1 MALPG
6 VKTAVAAN
14 IRKNPVSVKKPTVS
28 GDGGSTTTTSTIKS
42 RASEGVRTA
51 TAASAENARTAKTES
66 KLSQHY
72 SISDAIRNGTGGAV
86 RGNDKWQYGVPK
98 NIDYSTFKPGLA
110 GNGWRNLAGGQR
122 PPVIVSGNNA
132 QANMYAQL
140 NNMYKA
146 QMGAQ
151 IGKQVGTAAVNFLN
165 NLGNIGGNENV
176 YAKANTSM
184 PSVANTVQTAAA
196 SGGSPLDSMK
206 GADDSAS
213 LQSAITA
220 ARAEQSE
227 ITGKLQTLKG
237 EIVQLEN
244 NKNEAEAQLE
254 QLNKDIKSQ
263 EEVVSKKEEA
273 VKTAQD
279 KVKDAKQSQEGAKK
293 GLDQATA
300 NMQQKDDAFKQAQI
314 GVENA
319 QTALSGAKTNLATA
333 QSRLA
338 ATPPTLLD
346 GSTNPAYAQAQQAV
360 QDAQNQ
366 VSQKEQELTAAQEK
380 RDQAAAEYKQA
391 NADQKEAQAK
401 LDQSIKLLK
410 HAETQQSQAES
421 EVVKAKQEFETEKAK
436 LEELQTKKESAEGEI
451 KKYDDAVKEQQELE
465 KQVAEYDKEIPK
477 QEQRLE
483 KLQEKENK
491 EMKSLDGDISKLEKE
506 IDDLKSKGKDD
517 KANEKQTKLDGLN
530 ARKEELQNIIN
541 QRNFV
546 TEMGTDGQVLKSGY
560 VNGEQVFMIGDKE
573 VSQAEFQAEK
583 DAKFNEDH
591 PIEQKP
597 VNLASLAEGS
607 KKPDHIEIKNLNTPP
622 ETPKND
628 SQFDINNE
636 INILKDSSRSNG
648 KMSAQGHDI
657 QYSNG
662 QFTIDGKPASETE
675 VRKLLADA
683 FGANLT

>member
-98 NIDYSTFKPGLA
+98 NVDYSTFKPGLA

-165 NLGNIGGNENV
+165 NLGNIGGKDNV
-176 YAKANTSM
+176 YSDMSLSDLSSSRSASSVKTPADLTS
-184 PSVANTVQTAAA
+184 A
-196 SGGSPLDSMK
+196 SGVKSAVKNADTSADVYNAKQAADEIRGNLTNELSKLDMSESINAKLDGSIGVDGSDKTLADVLKEVGVTLDTSALGKIQVNTEDTSQIISSITQKMESVDAFAKTLEGSTAKITTKSGEVK
-206 GADDSAS
+206 GT
-213 LQSAITA
+213 LTA
-220 ARAEQSE
+220 TTMTIERLE
-227 ITGKLQTLKG
+227 G
-237 EIVQLEN
+237 EI
-244 NKNEAEAQLE
+244 
-254 QLNKDIKSQ
+254 
-263 EEVVSKKEEA
+263 
-273 VKTAQD
+273 
-279 KVKDAKQSQEGAKK
+279 
-293 GLDQATA
+293 
-300 NMQQKDDAFKQAQI
+300 
-314 GVENA
+314 
-319 QTALSGAKTNLATA
+319 ATA
-333 QSRLA
+333 QAQGLDTSTLQTQLDKA
-338 ATPPTLLD
+338 NEQKSKLEIQLKELDTAKKAVGDMSTEATTMQNELKEMKGKFEDLQEVETTAD
-346 GSTNPAYAQAQQAV
+346 EKQQKLE
-360 QDAQNQ
+360 
-366 VSQKEQELTAAQEK
+366 QKEQKELT
-380 RDQAAAEYKQA
+380 
-391 NADQKEAQAK
+391 
-401 LDQSIKLLK
+401 
-410 HAETQQSQAES
+410 
-421 EVVKAKQEFETEKAK
+421 
-436 LEELQTKKESAEGEI
+436 
-451 KKYDDAVKEQQELE
+451 
-465 KQVAEYDKEIPK
+465 
-477 QEQRLE
+477 
-483 KLQEKENK
+483 
-491 EMKSLDGDISKLEKE
+491 KLEKE
-506 IDDLKSKGKDD
+506 AYDLKNKMD
-517 KANEKQTKLDGLN
+517 
-530 ARKEELQNIIN
+530 
-541 QRNFV
+541 
-546 TEMGTDGQVLKSGY
+546 
-560 VNGEQVFMIGDKE
+560 
-573 VSQAEFQAEK
+573 AEK
-583 DAKFNEDH
+583 DEGKKAKLKDKYDKTCAEFNETAANTTLEGFAGKAIGDNATDSRTVYEQRDDYNKAQRDKMDASIDAQLKE
-591 PIEQKP
+591 IEDNARNSWSPETK
-597 VNLASLAEGS
+597 SLVGAMQSSNDS
-607 KKPDHIEIKNLNTPP
+607 KVAAAT

-662 QFTIDGKPASETE
+662 QFTIDGKTASETE